1 MIPLLAPLLGSLAGS
16 MLPATLGTGIAAS
29 LGLGGTAAGSLVAAA
44 APKAIGAGIGT
55 LLGGGDI
62 GDAALNAV
70 GFGVAGA
77 AMGGTPAA
85 ANAAMGG
92 TPAAANAATTAAGT
106 TGAAPTTGFNFQK
119 AMQGMNALNSAT
131 QNKPVAM
138 PSPPNLQQAPQQN
151 ASAQANPMLATPAP
165 VSQPVMASN
174 IIPSVSGPSAMPP
187 AVGLGSLPFN
197 GQPIASSDMTMGLSP
212 SQRNMANQYLVG
224 RGMTGFA

>member
-29 LGLGGTAAGSLVAAA
+29 LGLGGTAAGSLIAAA

-62 GDAALNAV
+62 GDAAINAV
-70 GFGVAGA
+70 GFGAAGA
-77 AMGGTPAA
+77 AMGGTS
-85 ANAAMGG
+85 
-92 TPAAANAATTAAGT
+92 AAANAATTAAGT

-119 AMQGMNALNSAT
+119 AMQGMNALNGAT

-138 PSPPNLQQAPQQN
+138 PPPPNLQQAPQQK
-151 ASAQANPMLATPAP
+151 AMAQANPMLATPA
-165 VSQPVMASN
+165 SATQPVMASN

>member
-29 LGLGGTAAGSLVAAA
+29 LGLGGTAAGSLIAAA

-55 LLGGGDI
+55 LLGGGDL
-62 GDAALNAV
+62 GDAAINAV
-70 GFGVAGA
+70 GFGAAG
-77 AMGGTPAA
+77 
-85 ANAAMGG
+85 AAMGG
-92 TPAAANAATTAAGT
+92 TPAAANAATTAANT
-106 TGAAPTTGFNFQK
+106 TGAAAVPTTGFNFQK
-119 AMQGMNALNSAT
+119 AIQGMNALNSVT
-131 QNKPVAM
+131 KPEPVTM
-138 PSPPNLQQAPQQN
+138 PVPPNLQQGPQQK
-151 ASAQANPMLATPAP
+151 AMAQANPMLAIPAS
-165 VSQPVMASN
+165 VTQPVMASN

>member
-29 LGLGGTAAGSLVAAA
+29 LGLGGTAAGSLIAAA

-55 LLGGGDI
+55 LLGGGDL
-62 GDAALNAV
+62 GDAAINAV
-70 GFGVAGA
+70 GFGAAG
-77 AMGGTPAA
+77 
-85 ANAAMGG
+85 AAMGG
-92 TPAAANAATTAAGT
+92 TPAAANAATTAANT

-119 AMQGMNALNSAT
+119 AMQGMNALNSST

-138 PSPPNLQQAPQQN
+138 PPPPNLQQAPQQK
-151 ASAQANPMLATPAP
+151 AMAQANPMLATPAS
-165 VSQPVMASN
+165 VTQPVMASN
-174 IIPSVSGPSAMPP
+174 IIPSVSGPSAMPA

>member
-55 LLGGGDI
+55 LLGGGDL
-62 GDAALNAV
+62 GDAAINAV
-70 GFGVAGA
+70 GFGAAGA

-85 ANAAMGG
+85 A
-92 TPAAANAATTAAGT
+92 TSAAGT
-106 TGAAPTTGFNFQK
+106 TGAAATPTTGFNFQK

-131 QNKPVAM
+131 QDKTVAM
-138 PSPPNLQQAPQQN
+138 PAPPNLQQAPQQRVM
-151 ASAQANPMLATPAP
+151 AQANPMLATPTS
-165 VSQPVMASN
+165 VTQPVMASN
-174 IIPSVSGPSAMPP
+174 IIPSVAMP
-187 AVGLGSLPFN
+187 ASVGLGSLPFN
-197 GQPIASSDMTMGLSP
+197 GQPIASSDMTAGLSP

>member
-29 LGLGGTAAGSLVAAA
+29 LGLGGTAAGSLIAAA

-85 ANAAMGG
+85 ANAA
-92 TPAAANAATTAAGT
+92 TTAANT
-106 TGAAPTTGFNFQK
+106 TGAAPVPTTGFNFQK

-131 QNKPVAM
+131 KPEPVAM
-138 PSPPNLQQAPQQN
+138 PAIPNLQQAPQQK
-151 ASAQANPMLATPAP
+151 AMAQANPMLATPAS
-165 VSQPVMASN
+165 VTQPVMASN

>member
-70 GFGVAGA
+70 GFGAAG
-77 AMGGTPAA
+77 
-85 ANAAMGG
+85 AAMGG

-131 QNKPVAM
+131 QSKPVAM
-138 PSPPNLQQAPQQN
+138 PPAPNLQQAPQQKVM
-151 ASAQANPMLATPAP
+151 AQANPMLATPTS
-165 VSQPVMASN
+165 VTQPVMASN
-174 IIPSVSGPSAMPP
+174 IVPSVAMP
-187 AVGLGSLPFN
+187 ASVGLGSLPFN

>member
-1 MIPLLAPLLGSLAGS
+1 

-85 ANAAMGG
+85 ANAA
-92 TPAAANAATTAAGT
+92 TTAANT
-106 TGAAPTTGFNFQK
+106 TGAAAVPTTGFNFQK
-119 AMQGMNALNSAT
+119 AMQGMNALNSST
-131 QNKPVAM
+131 QDKTVAM
-138 PSPPNLQQAPQQN
+138 PAPPNLQQAPQQRVM
-151 ASAQANPMLATPAP
+151 AQANPMLATPTS
-165 VSQPVMASN
+165 VTQPVMASN
-174 IIPSVSGPSAMPP
+174 IIPSVAMP
-187 AVGLGSLPFN
+187 ASVGLGSLPFN

>member
-29 LGLGGTAAGSLVAAA
+29 LGLGGTAAGSLIAAA

-55 LLGGGDI
+55 LLGGGDL

-70 GFGVAGA
+70 GFGAAGA
-77 AMGGTPAA
+77 AMGGAPAA
-85 ANAAMGG
+85 A
-92 TPAAANAATTAAGT
+92 T
-106 TGAAPTTGFNFQK
+106 TGAAAVPTTGFNFQK

-131 QNKPVAM
+131 QKAPVTM
-138 PSPPNLQQAPQQN
+138 PAPPNLQQASQQK
-151 ASAQANPMLATPAP
+151 SMAQANPMLATPAT
-165 VSQPVMASN
+165 VTQPVMASN
-174 IIPSVSGPSAMPP
+174 IIPSVSGPSAMPA

>member
-29 LGLGGTAAGSLVAAA
+29 LGLGGTAAGSLIAAA

-85 ANAAMGG
+85 ANAA
-92 TPAAANAATTAAGT
+92 TTAANT

-119 AMQGMNALNSAT
+119 AMQGMNALNSST

-138 PSPPNLQQAPQQN
+138 PPPPNLQQAPQQK
-151 ASAQANPMLATPAP
+151 AMAQANPMLATPA
-165 VSQPVMASN
+165 SATQPVMASN
-174 IIPSVSGPSAMPP
+174 IIPSVSGPSAMPA

-197 GQPIASSDMTMGLSP
+197 GQPIASSDMTAGLSP

-224 RGMTGFA
+224 RGMMTGYA

>member
-1 MIPLLAPLLGSLAGS
+1 MVPFLAPLLGSLAGS
-16 MLPATLGTGIAAS
+16 LLPATLGTGIAAS
-29 LGLGGTAAGSLVAAA
+29 LGLGGTAAGGLIAAA

-55 LLGGGDI
+55 LLGGGDL

-70 GFGVAGA
+70 GFGAAGA

-85 ANAAMGG
+85 ATSVAGNTGV
-92 TPAAANAATTAAGT
+92 ATT
-106 TGAAPTTGFNFQK
+106 PTTGFNFQK
-119 AMQGMNALNSAT
+119 AMQGMNALNSAN
-131 QNKPVAM
+131 NKAPVTM
-138 PSPPNLQQAPQQN
+138 PAPPNLQQASQQK
-151 ASAQANPMLATPAP
+151 SMAQANPMLATPAT
-165 VSQPVMASN
+165 VTQPVMASN
-174 IIPSVSGPSAMPP
+174 IIPSVSGPSAMPA

>member
-29 LGLGGTAAGSLVAAA
+29 LGLGGTAAGSLIAAA

-62 GDAALNAV
+62 KDASINAV
-70 GFGVAGA
+70 GFGA
-77 AMGGTPAA
+77 AA
-85 ANAAMGG
+85 AN
-92 TPAAANAATTAAGT
+92 T

-119 AMQGMNALNSAT
+119 AMQGMNALNSST

-138 PSPPNLQQAPQQN
+138 PPPPNLQQAPQQK
-151 ASAQANPMLATPAP
+151 AMAQANPMLAPPPSAT
-165 VSQPVMASN
+165 QPVMASN

>member
-29 LGLGGTAAGSLVAAA
+29 LGLGGTAAGSLIAAA

-70 GFGVAGA
+70 GFGAAGA

-85 ANAAMGG
+85 A
-92 TPAAANAATTAAGT
+92 TSAAGT
-106 TGAAPTTGFNFQK
+106 TGAASTPTTGFNFQK
-119 AMQGMNALNSAT
+119 AMQGMNALNNST
-131 QNKPVAM
+131 QDKPVAM
-138 PSPPNLQQAPQQN
+138 PPPPNLQLELGPQQK
-151 ASAQANPMLATPAP
+151 ASAQANPMLATPTS
-165 VSQPVMASN
+165 VTQPVMASN

>member
-1 MIPLLAPLLGSLAGS
+1 

-29 LGLGGTAAGSLVAAA
+29 LGLGGTAAGSLIAAA

-62 GDAALNAV
+62 KDAALNAV
-70 GFGVAGA
+70 GFGAAG
-77 AMGGTPAA
+77 
-85 ANAAMGG
+85 AAMGG
-92 TPAAANAATTAAGT
+92 TPAAANAATTAANT

-119 AMQGMNALNSAT
+119 AMQGMNALNSST

-138 PSPPNLQQAPQQN
+138 PPPPNLQQAPQQK
-151 ASAQANPMLATPAP
+151 AMAQANPMLATPA
-165 VSQPVMASN
+165 SATQPVMASN
-174 IIPSVSGPSAMPP
+174 IIPSVSGPSAMPA

>member
-29 LGLGGTAAGSLVAAA
+29 LGLGGTAAGSLIAAA

-55 LLGGGDI
+55 LLGGGDL
-62 GDAALNAV
+62 GDAAINAV
-70 GFGVAGA
+70 GFGAAGA

-85 ANAAMGG
+85 A
-92 TPAAANAATTAAGT
+92 TSAAGT
-106 TGAAPTTGFNFQK
+106 TGAAATPTTGFNFQK

-131 QNKPVAM
+131 KPEPVAM
-138 PSPPNLQQAPQQN
+138 PAIPNLQQAPQQK
-151 ASAQANPMLATPAP
+151 AMAQANPMLATPAS
-165 VSQPVMASN
+165 VTQPVMASN

>member
-29 LGLGGTAAGSLVAAA
+29 LGLGGTAAGSLIAAA

-55 LLGGGDI
+55 LLGGGDL
-62 GDAALNAV
+62 GDAAINAV
-70 GFGVAGA
+70 GFGAAG
-77 AMGGTPAA
+77 
-85 ANAAMGG
+85 AAMGG
-92 TPAAANAATTAAGT
+92 TPAAANAATTAANT

-119 AMQGMNALNSAT
+119 AMQGMNALNSST

-138 PSPPNLQQAPQQN
+138 PPPPNLQQAPQQK
-151 ASAQANPMLATPAP
+151 AMAQANPMLAIPAS
-165 VSQPVMASN
+165 VTQPVMASN
-174 IIPSVSGPSAMPP
+174 IIPSVSGPSAMPA

>member
-29 LGLGGTAAGSLVAAA
+29 LGLGGTAAGSLIAAA

-85 ANAAMGG
+85 ANAA
-92 TPAAANAATTAAGT
+92 TTAANT

-119 AMQGMNALNSAT
+119 AMQGMNALNSST

-138 PSPPNLQQAPQQN
+138 PPPPNLQQAPQQK
-151 ASAQANPMLATPAP
+151 AMAQANPMLATPA
-165 VSQPVMASN
+165 SAAQPVMASN
-174 IIPSVSGPSAMPP
+174 IIPSVSGPSAMPA

-197 GQPIASSDMTMGLSP
+197 GQPIASSDMTAGLSP

-224 RGMTGFA
+224 RGMMTGYA

>member
-29 LGLGGTAAGSLVAAA
+29 LGLGGTAAGSLIAAA

-55 LLGGGDI
+55 LLGGGDL
-62 GDAALNAV
+62 GDAAINAV
-70 GFGVAGA
+70 GFGAAGA

-85 ANAAMGG
+85 A
-92 TPAAANAATTAAGT
+92 TSAANT

-119 AMQGMNALNSAT
+119 AMQSMNALNSST
-131 QNKPVAM
+131 QDKTVAM
-138 PSPPNLQQAPQQN
+138 PAPPNLQQAPQQRVM
-151 ASAQANPMLATPAP
+151 AQANPMLATPAS
-165 VSQPVMASN
+165 VTQPVMASN
-174 IIPSVSGPSAMPP
+174 IIPSVSGPSAMPA

>member
-85 ANAAMGG
+85 ANAA
-92 TPAAANAATTAAGT
+92 TTAANT

-119 AMQGMNALNSAT
+119 AMQGMNALNSST

-138 PSPPNLQQAPQQN
+138 PPPPNLQQAPQQK
-151 ASAQANPMLATPAP
+151 AMAQANPLLAPPHSAT
-165 VSQPVMASN
+165 QTVMASN
-174 IIPSVSGPSAMPP
+174 IIPSVAMP
-187 AVGLGSLPFN
+187 ASVGLGSLPFN
-197 GQPIASSDMTMGLSP
+197 GQPIASSDMTAGLSP

-224 RGMTGFA
+224 RGMMTGYA

>member
-29 LGLGGTAAGSLVAAA
+29 LGLGGTAAGSLIAAA

-55 LLGGGDI
+55 LLGGGDL
-62 GDAALNAV
+62 GDAAINAV
-70 GFGVAGA
+70 GFGAAG
-77 AMGGTPAA
+77 
-85 ANAAMGG
+85 AAMGG
-92 TPAAANAATTAAGT
+92 TPAAANAATTAAST

-131 QNKPVAM
+131 KPEPVAM
-138 PSPPNLQQAPQQN
+138 PAPPNLQQAPKQK
-151 ASAQANPMLATPAP
+151 AMAQANPMLAPPPSAT
-165 VSQPVMASN
+165 QPVMASN
-174 IIPSVSGPSAMPP
+174 IIPSVSGPSAMP
-187 AVGLGSLPFN
+187 ATVGLGSLPFN

>member
-29 LGLGGTAAGSLVAAA
+29 LGLGGTAAGSLIAAA

-70 GFGVAGA
+70 GFGAAG
-77 AMGGTPAA
+77 
-85 ANAAMGG
+85 AAMGG

-138 PSPPNLQQAPQQN
+138 PPPPNLQQAPQQK
-151 ASAQANPMLATPAP
+151 AMAQANPMLATPAS
-165 VSQPVMASN
+165 VTQPVMASN

-224 RGMTGFA
+224 RGMTGFV

>member
-85 ANAAMGG
+85 ANAA
-92 TPAAANAATTAAGT
+92 TTAAGTTAAGT
-106 TGAAPTTGFNFQK
+106 TGAAAAPTTGFNFQK
-119 AMQGMNALNSAT
+119 AIQGMNALNSST
-131 QNKPVAM
+131 QDKPVAM
-138 PSPPNLQQAPQQN
+138 PAPPNLQQAPQQR
-151 ASAQANPMLATPAP
+151 AMAQANPMLAPPPSAT
-165 VSQPVMASN
+165 QTVMASN
-174 IIPSVSGPSAMPP
+174 IIPSVAMP
-187 AVGLGSLPFN
+187 ASVGLGSLPFN

>member
-62 GDAALNAV
+62 KDAAINAV
-70 GFGVAGA
+70 GFGVAG
-77 AMGGTPAA
+77 
-85 ANAAMGG
+85 AAMGG

-106 TGAAPTTGFNFQK
+106 TGAAAAPTTGFNFQK
-119 AMQGMNALNSAT
+119 AIQGMNALNSST
-131 QNKPVAM
+131 QDKTVAM
-138 PSPPNLQQAPQQN
+138 PAPPNLQQDPQQR
-151 ASAQANPMLATPAP
+151 AMAQANPMFAPPPSAT
-165 VSQPVMASN
+165 QPVMASN
-174 IIPSVSGPSAMPP
+174 IIPSVAMPA

>member
-29 LGLGGTAAGSLVAAA
+29 LGLGGTAAGSLIAAA

-55 LLGGGDI
+55 LLGGGDL
-62 GDAALNAV
+62 GDAAINAV
-70 GFGVAGA
+70 GFGAAG
-77 AMGGTPAA
+77 
-85 ANAAMGG
+85 AAMGG

-106 TGAAPTTGFNFQK
+106 TGVAPTTGFNFQK
-119 AMQGMNALNSAT
+119 AMQGMNALNSST
-131 QNKPVAM
+131 QNKPVVMA
-138 PSPPNLQQAPQQN
+138 SPPNLQQAPQQR
-151 ASAQANPMLATPAP
+151 AMAQANPMLAPPPSAT
-165 VSQPVMASN
+165 QPVMASN

>member
-85 ANAAMGG
+85 ANAA
-92 TPAAANAATTAAGT
+92 TTAANT
-106 TGAAPTTGFNFQK
+106 TGAAAVPTTGFNFQK

-131 QNKPVAM
+131 KPEPVAM
-138 PSPPNLQQAPQQN
+138 PAPPNLQQAPQQK
-151 ASAQANPMLATPAP
+151 AMAQANPMLAIPAS
-165 VSQPVMASN
+165 VTQPVMASN
-174 IIPSVSGPSAMPP
+174 IIPSVSSPSAMPA

-197 GQPIASSDMTMGLSP
+197 GQPIASSDMTAGLSP

-224 RGMTGFA
+224 RGMTGFV

>member
-29 LGLGGTAAGSLVAAA
+29 LGLGGTAAGSLIAAA

-70 GFGVAGA
+70 GFGAAGA

-85 ANAAMGG
+85 A
-92 TPAAANAATTAAGT
+92 TSAAGT
-106 TGAAPTTGFNFQK
+106 TGAAAVPTTGFNFQK

-131 QNKPVAM
+131 QSKPVAM
-138 PSPPNLQQAPQQN
+138 PPAPNLQQAPQQKVM
-151 ASAQANPMLATPAP
+151 AQANPMLATPTS
-165 VSQPVMASN
+165 VTQPVMASN
-174 IIPSVSGPSAMPP
+174 IIPSVAMP
-187 AVGLGSLPFN
+187 ASVGLGSLPFN

>member
-85 ANAAMGG
+85 ANAA
-92 TPAAANAATTAAGT
+92 TTAAGT

-119 AMQGMNALNSAT
+119 AIQGMNALNSST
-131 QNKPVAM
+131 QDKPVAM
-138 PSPPNLQQAPQQN
+138 PAPPNLQQAPQQRVM
-151 ASAQANPMLATPAP
+151 AQANPMLATPTS
-165 VSQPVMASN
+165 VIQPVMASN
-174 IIPSVSGPSAMPP
+174 IIPSVAMP
-187 AVGLGSLPFN
+187 ASVGLGSLPFN
-197 GQPIASSDMTMGLSP
+197 GQPIASSDMTAGLSP

-224 RGMTGFA
+224 RGMMTGFA

>member
-29 LGLGGTAAGSLVAAA
+29 LGLGGTAAGSLIAAA

-62 GDAALNAV
+62 KDAAINAV
-70 GFGVAGA
+70 GFGA
-77 AMGGTPAA
+77 AA
-85 ANAAMGG
+85 AN
-92 TPAAANAATTAAGT
+92 T

-119 AMQGMNALNSAT
+119 AMQGMNALNSST

-138 PSPPNLQQAPQQN
+138 PPPPNLQQAPQQK
-151 ASAQANPMLATPAP
+151 AMAQANPMLAPPPSAA
-165 VSQPVMASN
+165 QPVMASN

-224 RGMTGFA
+224 RGMMTGYA

>member
-29 LGLGGTAAGSLVAAA
+29 LGLGGTAAGSLIAAA

-85 ANAAMGG
+85 ANAA
-92 TPAAANAATTAAGT
+92 TTAANT

-119 AMQGMNALNSAT
+119 AMQGMNALNSST

-138 PSPPNLQQAPQQN
+138 PPPPNLQQAPQQK
-151 ASAQANPMLATPAP
+151 AMAQANPMLATPA
-165 VSQPVMASN
+165 SATQPVMASN

-224 RGMTGFA
+224 RGMMTGYA

>member
-70 GFGVAGA
+70 GFGAAGA

-85 ANAAMGG
+85 V
-92 TPAAANAATTAAGT
+92 TSAANT

-119 AMQGMNALNSAT
+119 AMQGMNALNSST

-138 PSPPNLQQAPQQN
+138 PPPPNLQQAPQQKVM
-151 ASAQANPMLATPAP
+151 AQANPMLAIPAS
-165 VSQPVMASN
+165 VTQPVMASN
-174 IIPSVSGPSAMPP
+174 IIPSVSVASAMPP

-212 SQRNMANQYLVG
+212 SQRNVANQYLVG
-224 RGMTGFA
+224 RSMTGFA

>member
-29 LGLGGTAAGSLVAAA
+29 LGLGGTAAGSLIAAA

-85 ANAAMGG
+85 ANAA
-92 TPAAANAATTAAGT
+92 TTAAGT
-106 TGAAPTTGFNFQK
+106 TGAAATPTTGFNFQK
-119 AMQGMNALNSAT
+119 AMQGMNALNSST

-138 PSPPNLQQAPQQN
+138 PPPPNLQQAPQQK
-151 ASAQANPMLATPAP
+151 AMAQANPMLATPA
-165 VSQPVMASN
+165 SATQPVMASN

>member
-1 MIPLLAPLLGSLAGS
+1 

-85 ANAAMGG
+85 ANAA
-92 TPAAANAATTAAGT
+92 NT
-106 TGAAPTTGFNFQK
+106 TGAAAVPTTGFNFQK
-119 AMQGMNALNSAT
+119 AIQGMNALNNST
-131 QNKPVAM
+131 QDKPVAM
-138 PSPPNLQQAPQQN
+138 PPPPNLQLELGPQQR
-151 ASAQANPMLATPAP
+151 ASAQANPMLATPTS
-165 VSQPVMASN
+165 VTQPVMASN
-174 IIPSVSGPSAMPP
+174 IIPSVAMP
-187 AVGLGSLPFN
+187 ASVGLGSLPFN

>member
-29 LGLGGTAAGSLVAAA
+29 LGLGGTAAGSLIAAA

-55 LLGGGDI
+55 LLGGGDL
-62 GDAALNAV
+62 GDAAINAV
-70 GFGVAGA
+70 GFGAAGA

-85 ANAAMGG
+85 A
-92 TPAAANAATTAAGT
+92 TSAAGT
-106 TGAAPTTGFNFQK
+106 TGAAATPTTGFNFQK
-119 AMQGMNALNSAT
+119 AMQGMNALNNAT

-138 PSPPNLQQAPQQN
+138 PPPPNLQQAPQQK
-151 ASAQANPMLATPAP
+151 AMAQANPMLATPA
-165 VSQPVMASN
+165 SATQPVMASN

>member
-85 ANAAMGG
+85 ANAA
-92 TPAAANAATTAAGT
+92 TTAAGT

-119 AMQGMNALNSAT
+119 AIQGMNAFNSST
-131 QNKPVAM
+131 QDKPVAM
-138 PSPPNLQQAPQQN
+138 PAPPNLQQAPQQN
-151 ASAQANPMLATPAP
+151 ASAQANPMLATPTS
-165 VSQPVMASN
+165 VTQPVMASN
-174 IIPSVSGPSAMPP
+174 IIPSVAMP
-187 AVGLGSLPFN
+187 ASVGLGSLPFN
-197 GQPIASSDMTMGLSP
+197 GQPIASSDMMAGLSP

-224 RGMTGFA
+224 RGMMTGFA